1 MKTITVNVSEPIYR
15 EFQLYAK
22 THDRTASELIRQ
34 AMEEYKNV
42 HMKHTTTLRDVQPV
56 SLGKVLRPLT
66 QDDDLLGE
74 MLSEDRD

>member
-1 MKTITVNVSEPIYR
+1 MKTITVNVSEPLYR

-34 AMEEYKNV
+34 AMAEYQSA
-42 HMKHTTTLRDVQPV
+42 HMKPTTTLRDLKPV
-56 SLGKVLRPLT
+56 SVGKILQPFT

-74 MLSEDRD
+74 MLGEDRD